1 MLRRLAAPTLGSLLG
16 ACVAPT
22 PPPVVEGEGGRWEQL
37 PELAGGARQESCV
50 VALRGEV
57 VVVGGINALGA
68 TLSSVEAYEPVAAR
82 WRRLADLP
90 LPLHHAN
97 CAVVDGRLV
106 VGGFLLGVDFT
117 PDART
122 FVFDVDG
129 DTWADATPMPDG
141 TQRGAAGAVAHQGW
155 LYVVGGIQVASQ
167 TAVSRY
173 SPAEDRWEELS
184 PLPVALDH
192 LSAHDV
198 EGRLLVIGGRTN
210 GIGRHTATVLEL
222 DDASG
227 EFLEK
232 GAMPTSRAGFAAAVL
247 GDEIIVVG
255 GEGNGAEASGVFD
268 QVEAY
273 APSTDQWRALLPMR
287 TPRHGMGA
295 AVVDGALYVPGGA
308 DRQGFAAVATHER
321 FVPVAAP
328 P

>member
-1 MLRRLAAPTLGSLLG
+1 
-16 ACVAPT
+16 
-22 PPPVVEGEGGRWEQL
+22 
-37 PELAGGARQESCV
+37 
-50 VALRGEV
+50 
-57 VVVGGINALGA
+57 
-68 TLSSVEAYEPVAAR
+68 
-82 WRRLADLP
+82 
-90 LPLHHAN
+90 
-97 CAVVDGRLV
+97 LV

-122 FVFDVDG
+122 LVYDAASDE
-129 DTWADATPMPDG
+129 WADAAPMPEG

-173 SPAEDRWEELS
+173 SPEEDRWEELS
-184 PLPVALDH
+184 RLPVALDH

-198 EGRLLVIGGRTN
+198 EGRLLVVGGRTD

-222 DDASG
+222 EDASG

-232 GAMPTSRAGFAAAVL
+232 SAMPTSR
-247 GDEIIVVG
+247 VVG
-255 GEGNGAEASGVFD
+255 GEGNAAEPSGVFD

-321 FVPVAAP
+321 LVPVAAP